1 MNELISK
8 KPHNNHVLV
17 VGSSGCGKTRQ
28 IVTPGMLFMG
38 TDTGASSKE
47 YSPAEQ
53 DPQKEK

>member
-28 IVTPGMLFMG
+28 IVIPGMLFAD
-38 TDTGASSKE
+38 TDSVSDSKE